1 MSFNFKTFK
10 KHLARVVSP
19 LFIYYVVGVL
29 VNRLNGLKLN
39 GLKLN
44 GLKVEGIITLKGLG
58 LHDRPNMDF
67 SYHRKSHSQVDCLPL
82 RPRMAVNTERARIV
96 VRTSDDI
103 LQIENQRFTAVA
115 TV

>member
-1 MSFNFKTFK
+1 M
-10 KHLARVVSP
+10 
-19 LFIYYVVGVL
+19 

-82 RPRMAVNTERARIV
+82 RPRMAVNTERARTV

-103 LQIENQRFTAVA
+103 
-115 TV
+115 